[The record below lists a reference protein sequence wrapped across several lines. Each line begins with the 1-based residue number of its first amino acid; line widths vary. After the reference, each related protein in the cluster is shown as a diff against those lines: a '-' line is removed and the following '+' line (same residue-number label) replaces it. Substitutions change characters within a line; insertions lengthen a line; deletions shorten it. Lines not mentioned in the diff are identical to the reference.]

1 MIALMALIGEDE
13 FDAYESRLLDI
24 MELFEGDCV
33 RRKDVRMV
41 EKERDWKREVRIFF
55 LDFRS
60 RYRSLA
66 RSNRNEVRMVETG

>member
-41 EKERDWKREVRIFF
+41 EKERDWKREVRISP
-55 LDFRS
+55 LNFRDI
-60 RYRSLA
+60 
-66 RSNRNEVRMVETG
+66 EVSHGATGKN